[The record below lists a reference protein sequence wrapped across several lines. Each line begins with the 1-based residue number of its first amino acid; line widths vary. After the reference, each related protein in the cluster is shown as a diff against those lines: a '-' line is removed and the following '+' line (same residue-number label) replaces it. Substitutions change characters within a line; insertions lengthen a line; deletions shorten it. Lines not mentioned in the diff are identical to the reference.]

1 VRFIRARGQCECKGE
16 CGRDHIGRCPNE
28 HDGRAYGTGSLVVLT
43 VAHLDHVPENC
54 DLANLR
60 AMCQGCHLHYDL
72 EHHAQTRRENER
84 RAREDAGQGTLP
96 I

>member
-1 VRFIRARGQCECKGE
+1 
-16 CGRDHIGRCPNE
+16 
-28 HDGRAYGTGSLVVLT
+28 
-43 VAHLDHVPENC
+43 
-54 DLANLR
+54 
-60 AMCQGCHLHYDL
+60 MCQGCHLHYDL